1 MGAAHRSSPLA
12 PFRVRSFRFQWPA
25 DLCASWSFEMENLIL
40 SWYVLVET
48 GSVLMLTIFAS
59 LQYLGTLFA
68 PMFGVLGDRIG
79 HRRLLCTM
87 RAFYVTMGAT
97 LMTLALA
104 RILEPVHVFV
114 IATLMG
120 VVRPSDLVMRYS
132 LIGQSMPPDQLV
144 GATSVSRTT
153 QDSARIMG
161 ALSGAGLVAML
172 GMGPAYA
179 AITCLYASS
188 FMLTLGVVRPPRA
201 AGAGSAA
208 AAARPSPWRDLR
220 EGIVYVWTM
229 PQLLAAMCLAFLV
242 NLCAFP
248 LTMGLMPY
256 VAKEIYGTGQ
266 TGLGYLVASFA
277 FGALLGSLIL
287 SRYGGAIR
295 PARTMIVCC
304 LAWYGMVLVF
314 AQMPG
319 PSSGIPCLILAGLAQ
334 SLSMIPMSAML
345 LRTAGERFGGRV
357 MGIRTLAIYG
367 VPIGLLIA
375 GPLVANYGYRFTA
388 SVYCLFGLAVTLLI
402 AVHWHAHL
410 WRVDAAANRR

>member
-1 MGAAHRSSPLA
+1 
-12 PFRVRSFRFQWPA
+12 
-25 DLCASWSFEMENLIL
+25 MENLIL

-48 GSVLMLTIFAS
+48 GSVLWLTIFAS

-68 PMFGVLGDRIG
+68 PLFGVLGDRVG
-79 HRRLLCTM
+79 HRRLLCAM
-87 RAFYVTMGAT
+87 RAFYVVMAGT

-104 RILEPVHVFV
+104 AVLAPTHVFV

-132 LIGQSMPPDQLV
+132 LIGQSMPHDQLV
-144 GATSVSRTT
+144 AATSVSRTT

-161 ALSGAGLVAML
+161 ALTGAGLVASL

-179 AITCLYASS
+179 AITFLYAAS
-188 FMLTLGVVRPPRA
+188 FLLTLGVVRPARA
-201 AGAGSAA
+201 PGTADHAGAPL
-208 AAARPSPWRDLR
+208 PSPWRDLK
-220 EGIVYVWTM
+220 EGMVYVWTV

-256 VAKEIYGTGQ
+256 VAKEVYGTGQ

-295 PARTMIVCC
+295 PARTMIVFC
-304 LAWYGMVLVF
+304 LAWYAMVFVF

-319 PSSGIPCLILAGLAQ
+319 PGSGIPFLVLAGLAQ

-345 LRTAGERFGGRV
+345 LRTAGERFRGRV

-375 GPLVANYGYRFTA
+375 GPLVASYGYRLTA
-388 SVYCLFGLAVTLLI
+388 SVYCLFGIVVTGLI
-402 AVHWHAHL
+402 AFGWHAHL
-410 WRVDAAANRR
+410 WRADAAANRR

>member
-1 MGAAHRSSPLA
+1 MEAPRRSSPLA

-48 GSVLMLTIFAS
+48 GSVLMLTVFAS

-104 RILEPVHVFV
+104 GMLEPIHVFV

-161 ALSGAGLVAML
+161 ALTGAGLVAML

-179 AITCLYASS
+179 AITCLYAAS
-188 FMLTLGVVRPPRA
+188 FLLTLGVVRPRAGTAA
-201 AGAGSAA
+201 AGS
-208 AAARPSPWRDLR
+208 RP
-220 EGIVYVWTM
+220 
-229 PQLLAAMCLAFLV
+229 
-242 NLCAFP
+242 
-248 LTMGLMPY
+248 
-256 VAKEIYGTGQ
+256 
-266 TGLGYLVASFA
+266 
-277 FGALLGSLIL
+277 
-287 SRYGGAIR
+287 
-295 PARTMIVCC
+295 
-304 LAWYGMVLVF
+304 
-314 AQMPG
+314 
-319 PSSGIPCLILAGLAQ
+319 
-334 SLSMIPMSAML
+334 
-345 LRTAGERFGGRV
+345 
-357 MGIRTLAIYG
+357 
-367 VPIGLLIA
+367 
-375 GPLVANYGYRFTA
+375 
-388 SVYCLFGLAVTLLI
+388 
-402 AVHWHAHL
+402 
-410 WRVDAAANRR
+410 

>member
-1 MGAAHRSSPLA
+1 
-12 PFRVRSFRFQWPA
+12 
-25 DLCASWSFEMENLIL
+25 MENLIL

-59 LQYLGTLFA
+59 LQYIGTLFA

-87 RAFYVTMGAT
+87 RAFYVTMSVT
-97 LMTLALA
+97 LMTLALTQVLLPA
-104 RILEPVHVFV
+104 HVFV

-120 VVRPSDLVMRYS
+120 IVRPSDLVMRYS
-132 LIGQSMPPDQLV
+132 LIGQSVPSDQLV

-161 ALSGAGLVAML
+161 ALTGAGLVAAL
-172 GMGPAYA
+172 GMGPAYG
-179 AITCLYASS
+179 AISCLYCAS
-188 FMLTLGVVRPPRA
+188 FLLTLGV
-201 AGAGSAA
+201 
-208 AAARPSPWRDLR
+208 ARPSRERSAQPAHGGRSVHASPWRDLR
-220 EGIVYVWTM
+220 EGVVYVWTM

-287 SRYGGAIR
+287 SRYGSTIR

-304 LAWYGMVLVF
+304 LLWYAMVLVF

-319 PSSGIPCLILAGLAQ
+319 PSTGIPFLVLAGLAQ
-334 SLSMIPMSAML
+334 SLGMIPMSAML
-345 LRTAGERFGGRV
+345 LRTAGERFRGRV

-375 GPLVANYGYRFTA
+375 GPLVANFGYRITA
-388 SVYCLFGLAVTLLI
+388 TAYCLFGLAVTLWI
-402 AVHWHAHL
+402 ALAWKAHI
-410 WRVDAAANRR
+410 WNPAASANHR